1 MYIRTRGKPSK
12 LSIKLC
18 KTALEFYGKKLLG
31 NLSNNIGI
39 TVEFSD
45 FSLEGKYIAY
55 CEIDE
60 LETKPRSFIISIE
73 KTLNRKQMLIALAHE
88 MVHVKQYARG
98 NLKDYVKSSHKS
110 KWNDE
115 ILDCNSI
122 DYWDYPW
129 EIEAYGR
136 EKGLYVRFM
145 ESLKKK

>member
-1 MYIRTRGKPSK
+1 MHIRTRGKPSK
-12 LSIKLC
+12 LSVKLC

-39 TVEFSD
+39 TVEFND
-45 FSLEGKYIAY
+45 FSLDGKYIGY

-60 LETKPRSFIISIE
+60 IDDRPRSFIISIE
-73 KTLNRKQMLIALAHE
+73 KTLNKKQMLTALAHE

-98 NLKDYVKSSHKS
+98 NLKDYVKSPHKS